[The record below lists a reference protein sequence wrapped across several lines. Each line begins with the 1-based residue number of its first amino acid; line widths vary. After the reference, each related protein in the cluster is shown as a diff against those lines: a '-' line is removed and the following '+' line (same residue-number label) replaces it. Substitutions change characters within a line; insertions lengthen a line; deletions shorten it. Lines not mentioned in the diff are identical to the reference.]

1 MPSAS
6 HSWISSFS
14 ISWAALVCRV
24 LGYFLTATFGEICQ
38 QVIYLDAHQTLR
50 VNVWFRRQLGVERLR
65 LREPIDLI
73 FRHNFS
79 FLSPFH
85 SIWNQSKQH

>member
-14 ISWAALVCRV
+14 TSWAALVCRV

-38 QVIYLDAHQTLR
+38 QVIYLDARQTLR
-50 VNVWFRRQLGVERLR
+50 VNVWFRSQLDGP
-65 LREPIDLI
+65 EPV
-73 FRHNFS
+73 RS
-79 FLSPFH
+79 GTTPS
-85 SIWNQSKQH
+85 QRAK